1 MTLLLSFLK
10 QNLYALLYLYTTSSI
25 FCSILALSATNTISS
40 ANKNKLS
47 TTSPYLA
54 PPTFFTSFANS
65 SIKIEKRI
73 GDKIQP
79 CLRPTSKENQ
89 SVFSFPSLTQLPT
102 YTNFLQLSKSPPYPL
117 ITFSSTTPHE
127 KLYHRLF

>member
-1 MTLLLSFLK
+1 MTLLLSLLK
-10 QNLYALLYLYTTSSI
+10 QNLYAVLYLYTTSSI

-40 ANKNKLS
+40 ANKSKLS

-102 YTNFLQLSKSPPYPL
+102 SLYKFFTTLQIFPSYPL
-117 ITFSSTTPHE
+117 SNI
-127 KLYHRLF
+127 LFNNPSRKTVS